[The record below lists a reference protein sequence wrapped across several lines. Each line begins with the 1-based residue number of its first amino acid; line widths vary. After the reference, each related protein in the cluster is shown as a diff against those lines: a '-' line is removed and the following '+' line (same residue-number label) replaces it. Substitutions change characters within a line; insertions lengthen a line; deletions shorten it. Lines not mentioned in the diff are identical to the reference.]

1 MIARSTCIVSKAV
14 GLSVLALH
22 PSLMWLVL
30 PRERPGASTTRLN
43 HADSDY
49 TSHKRPCITSSHVT
63 TPVGIAI
70 GYGFVFT
77 SSQRPAFVR
86 VEDQRCKKP
95 DHFHEII
102 DWEICRARLSKL
114 ATNSDKR

>member
-1 MIARSTCIVSKAV
+1 MIARSTCTVSKAV

-49 TSHKRPCITSSHVT
+49 TSRSHVT